1 MIGAARAR
9 GMGSGPLAGLRVLE
23 FAAIGPVP
31 YCGMLFS
38 DMGADVLRID
48 RPGAQYDRYM
58 VETRGRR
65 SLVLDLK
72 QPRDLETALR
82 LAGKADV
89 LLEGLRPGVME
100 RLGIGPDVA
109 LARNPKLV
117 YGRMTG
123 WGQQGPYAKLPG
135 HDINFVAISGALHAI
150 GTPERPVPPV
160 NLVGDFGGGALH
172 LAVGILAALR
182 HVQQGGPGQVIDCAM
197 SDGTAALMG
206 MLYGHLARGSWK
218 DERGANIIDGGA
230 PFYGVYRCA
239 DGAWIAIGAI
249 EPQFFSALVS
259 GAGLDPAWQANAH
272 DPSTWPD
279 RRVVMEKLFAT
290 RPRAEWLAMLEHTE
304 ACVVP
309 VSAMSEAPLHAHNRA
324 RGTFTTVDEVV
335 QPAPVPRF
343 SATPSGIRHGPVG
356 AGEGGTAAL
365 ADWDVERA

>member
-1 MIGAARAR
+1 MSAGA
-9 GMGSGPLAGLRVLE
+9 LAGLRVLE

-72 QPRDLETALR
+72 QPRDVETALR

-182 HVQQGGPGQVIDCAM
+182 HVQQGGPGQSIDCAM
-197 SDGTAALMG
+197 SDGAAALMG

-259 GAGLDPAWQANAH
+259 GAGLDPGWQANAH
-272 DPSTWPD
+272 DPSTWPE
-279 RRVVMEKLFAT
+279 RRVVMEQLFAT
-290 RPRAEWLAMLEHTE
+290 RTRAEWLAMLEHTE

-309 VSAMSEAPLHAHNRA
+309 VNAMGEAPAHAHNRA

-343 SATPSGIRHGPVG
+343 SVTPAGIRHGPVG